1 MANRFQTPID
11 NQFIDTYVP
20 IPFQELMNAA
30 QIKQGRWDEA
40 AGSLAEAESAAQ
52 LVRAIEG
59 TPDAAYRDEVV
70 NYMKDRAAYYT
81 SGKLDL
87 SDPLVQ
93 NQINADI
100 RKVDQVR
107 LQSIGD
113 SRSNWDAERVKEA
126 ELRQKGEWNDR
137 LYEPKWGEWDSR
149 RGIYTGNAEAE
160 IKTSTELEP
169 YFKDM
174 ETEFKGIVGDDPNS
188 LAMYARNEV
197 GRNRIREHAR
207 NIANQ
212 MKDTTWADQQL
223 RLKYGSGYK
232 DKISTAEQQAYI
244 EEAINNYA
252 VELWPQSDIQPM
264 SKQGPAT
271 PTAQPYSPADILFT
285 EGAKNSVLTEKY
297 DSKNKTKVRKEV
309 DNTVAKLEKVLKD
322 SEYAKNTVG
331 ERAGLSDEERSFIE
345 GELNETK
352 AHQTNAGNVA
362 NEIIGEGP
370 ELTYQAAVNELVST
384 GFDQDTASQLLAS
397 VVGTGIG
404 TIGTKFVSRA
414 GGLANTVS
422 RSAQD
427 IKNLGNKAA
436 DMISSLV
443 PVGYYDVGGNEAK
456 KKEKIAAEIEEIIRA
471 SGGDVEHSNTLGD
484 YIAEYFDSV
493 GAKMAVKSGQQ
504 YNERGQLQSV
514 INPLL
519 AGEAKDGEA
528 AFTAGADA
536 LATINDYRKQMKAYS
551 NRYEDIYAETLQSG
565 LQYMVSGVDI
575 TLPTYTKIPNSA
587 NGFEIK
593 GRGESRVA
601 KWFNTL
607 PSYKEGVIIGAT
619 DHKGK
624 AIKDKDAMT
633 ELRDLNWE
641 DVKEQTISTAPKFDR
656 EGNPYLTIKVA
667 TGTGNQRKSYDIK
680 VMYNNLAIN
689 SIKED
694 LLLQGTPAARAAYD
708 KLNNAEISIALRKY
722 AKVGDGAT
730 IMIHDANGVAHNVN
744 TKLNSNTG
752 RYTITANYGDQTVY
766 EDGLTLEEAED
777 KVMTLSS
784 WISSQ
789 TE

>member
-174 ETEFKGIVGDDPNS
+174 ETEFKDIVGNDPNS

-264 SKQGPAT
+264 SKQGSPGGFGTLRDPANI
-271 PTAQPYSPADILFT
+271 PFDRGS
-285 EGAKNSVLTEKY
+285 ENSVLTQQY
-297 DSKNKTKVRKEV
+297 DSRNANQVVRQVNKDVES
-309 DNTVAKLEKVLKD
+309 LERTLAADASLRSSRPGHGMSEEDLKF
-322 SEYAKNTVG
+322 V
-331 ERAGLSDEERSFIE
+331 E
-345 GELNETK
+345 GKRNMLI
-352 AHQTNAGNVA
+352 AHQTGATTAA
-362 NEIIGEGP
+362 NQAIGDAPTELYKNTLQ
-370 ELTYQAAVNELVST
+370 ELTAMGVDPT
-384 GFDQDTASQLLAS
+384 TAEKMMAN
-397 VVGTGIG
+397 VVGSGLG
-404 TIGTKFVSRA
+404 TLGDKLSTNIVGFTDKVTKGAR
-414 GGLANTVS
+414 GLGKMID
-422 RSAQD
+422 SAALHIASFIPGAYYNVTD
-427 IKNLGNKAA
+427 GDPTIK
-436 DMISSLV
+436 D
-443 PVGYYDVGGNEAK
+443 
-456 KKEKIAAEIEEIIRA
+456 KIAEELEYMIETA
-471 SGGDVEHSNTLGD
+471 GGDVTHSATLGD
-484 YIAEYFDSV
+484 YIEEYFNSV
-493 GAKMAVKSGQQ
+493 GEKVDARTFEGSTKSGP
-504 YNERGQLQSV
+504 LSI
-514 INPLL
+514 IN
-519 AGEAKDGEA
+519 
-528 AFTAGADA
+528 
-536 LATINDYRKQMKAYS
+536 NYRKEMKEYS
-551 NRYEDIYAETLQSG
+551 SRYEDIYAETLHSG
-565 LQYMVSGVDI
+565 LQYTVSGRDL
-575 TLPTYTKIPNSA
+575 TLPTYSKIPNS
-587 NGFEIK
+587 NGYEIT
-593 GRGESRVA
+593 GTGGESRVA
-601 KWFNTL
+601 KWWNNL
-607 PSYKEGVIIGAT
+607 PSYKNSVVITAT
-619 DHKGK
+619 NSNGK
-624 AIKDKDAMT
+624 PVKEKDAS
-633 ELRDLNWE
+633 RDMVDLKWE
-641 DVKEQTISTAPKFDR
+641 DVSEQTISTSPEFD
-656 EGNPYLTIKVA
+656 ENGAPYLTINLS
-667 TGTGNQRKSYDIK
+667 TGTGKNKTRYKVR
-680 VMYNNLAIN
+680 VMYNNPAIE

-694 LLLQGTPAARAAYD
+694 LLIQARGARDSKAPIEAYLSLGD
-708 KLNNAEISIALRKY
+708 TEIPSKIRSDANVGNGANFKFYSMDGAEYDVAVKLNP
-722 AKVGDGAT
+722 
-730 IMIHDANGVAHNVN
+730 
-744 TKLNSNTG
+744 NTG
-752 RYTITANYGDQTVY
+752 RYMVTSQTLTAGGKPLH
-766 EDGLTLEEAED
+766 EDGLTIEEAEARA
-777 KVMTLSS
+777 KELQFYLLGQAS
-784 WISSQ
+784 
-789 TE
+789 E